1 MYQAADKT
9 RTSILRVDGV
19 GDVLAEAP
27 AKVATAI
34 LLFCQ
39 GLGLLT
45 TLTQTERTV
54 RSEIS
59 KFKLIPS
66 VNFAQFLLFVMFSL
80 GQHIPYL

>member
-1 MYQAADKT
+1 MKDNVQYSILVKCQSPFLHTTETMYQAADKT

-27 AKVATAI
+27 RKVATAI

-54 RSEIS
+54 RS
-59 KFKLIPS
+59 
-66 VNFAQFLLFVMFSL
+66 
-80 GQHIPYL
+80 

>member
-9 RTSILRVDGV
+9 RTSILRVDEV

-54 RSEIS
+54 RSYRNI
-59 KFKLIPS
+59 
-66 VNFAQFLLFVMFSL
+66 
-80 GQHIPYL
+80 

>member
-1 MYQAADKT
+1 MMDNVQYSILVKCQSPFLHTTETMYQAADKT
-9 RTSILRVDGV
+9 RTSILRLDGV

-45 TLTQTERTV
+45 TLTQ
-54 RSEIS
+54 S
-59 KFKLIPS
+59 KTIVKS
-66 VNFAQFLLFVMFSL
+66 
-80 GQHIPYL
+80 

>member
-9 RTSILRVDGV
+9 RTSILRVDEV

-27 AKVATAI
+27 AKVATSI

-54 RSEIS
+54 RSEI
-59 KFKLIPS
+59 FKC
-66 VNFAQFLLFVMFSL
+66 
-80 GQHIPYL
+80 

>member
-45 TLTQTERTV
+45 TLTQ
-54 RSEIS
+54 S
-59 KFKLIPS
+59 KTIVKS
-66 VNFAQFLLFVMFSL
+66 
-80 GQHIPYL
+80 

>member
-54 RSEIS
+54 RSEI
-59 KFKLIPS
+59 FKC
-66 VNFAQFLLFVMFSL
+66 
-80 GQHIPYL
+80 